1 MVWVLCWSGVA
12 CGGMPARDRA
22 DAAGVRD
29 AWADGGPAAGVLAG
43 VRRAVPGWWSAFV
56 CWMSLWLVQRHGV
69 PPVWLWLDAAFGREW
84 RTKWNCALRYVRD
97 AGGAES
103 ASKRRNVR
111 SPVRGSIVSI
121 ERIAP
126 VLCADGACAGTSSS
140 SSATAVGTGLL
151 GWGVTTC
158 RDAVIGV
165 CWGTCASG
173 GVGVAA
179 DRPRAVRCVWRTGS
193 DS

>member
-1 MVWVLCWSGVA
+1 MADILELC
-12 CGGMPARDRA
+12 
-22 DAAGVRD
+22 AA
-29 AWADGGPAAGVLAG
+29 
-43 VRRAVPGWWSAFV
+43 V
-56 CWMSLWLVQRHGV
+56 C
-69 PPVWLWLDAAFGREW
+69 
-84 RTKWNCALRYVRD
+84 N

-103 ASKRRNVR
+103 ASKRVNAR
-111 SPVRGSIVSI
+111 SPVRGPIVSI

-126 VLCADGACAGTSSS
+126 VLCADGTCAGTSSS
-140 SSATAVGTGLL
+140 TSATAGGTDLL

-158 RDAVIGV
+158 RDASIVV

-179 DRPRAVRCVWRTGS
+179 DRPRAARCVWRTGS

>member
-22 DAAGVRD
+22 DAAAVRD

-43 VRRAVPGWWSAFV
+43 VRRAVPGRWSAFV
-56 CWMSLWLVQRHGV
+56 CWRSLWLVAKAWGATCVAVVGGCVWPGV
-69 PPVWLWLDAAFGREW
+69 ADKVELCAA
-84 RTKWNCALRYVRD
+84 VRD

-103 ASKRRNVR
+103 ASKRINVR

-179 DRPRAVRCVWRTGS
+179 DRPRAARCVWRTGS